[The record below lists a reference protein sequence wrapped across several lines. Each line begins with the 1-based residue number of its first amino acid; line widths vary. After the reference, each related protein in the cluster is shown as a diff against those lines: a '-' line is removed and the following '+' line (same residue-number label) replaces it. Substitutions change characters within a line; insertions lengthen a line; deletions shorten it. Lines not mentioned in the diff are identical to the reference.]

1 MRCVENSAHL
11 LAIYSRE
18 VHVLIRA
25 DNYTNGILC
34 VPPCP
39 LWLNLER
46 DEFPNFCCP
55 GCHACRCLWSS
66 HFRLETR
73 CGSSCA
79 PEQPGRRLHEP
90 AAFREG
96 VELFSAGCGSRSQ
109 AGDRAA
115 ERGHCRFEPAEN

>member
-39 LWLNLER
+39 LWLRVSGL
-46 DEFPNFCCP
+46 P
-55 GCHACRCLWSS
+55 L
-66 HFRLETR
+66 
-73 CGSSCA
+73 CGK
-79 PEQPGRRLHEP
+79 
-90 AAFREG
+90 
-96 VELFSAGCGSRSQ
+96 SAGKARGYAGKPEGDSGSPAPWKNQ
-109 AGDRAA
+109 NEAGTSIADRPTKASTA
-115 ERGHCRFEPAEN
+115 RAGLEKNPGFTARPAGPIRWRRR